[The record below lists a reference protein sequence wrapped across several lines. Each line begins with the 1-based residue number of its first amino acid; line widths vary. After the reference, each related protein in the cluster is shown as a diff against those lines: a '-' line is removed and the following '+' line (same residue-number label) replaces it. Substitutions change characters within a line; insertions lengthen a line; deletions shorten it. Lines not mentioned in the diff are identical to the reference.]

1 MSGEKGV
8 KGTSRMLTS
17 KEAIT
22 RGDPGLEQGDGSGS
36 ARNFSAQCDVW
47 KEEDIKEDL
56 VTWCRNDWKDRVAI
70 IREGQRCG
78 WSSFWRQDQKTRS
91 SSLDALTLRHP

>member
-56 VTWCRNDWKDRVAI
+56 VTWCRND
-70 IREGQRCG
+70 
-78 WSSFWRQDQKTRS
+78 
-91 SSLDALTLRHP
+91 